1 MSLNLFIV
9 KASYET
15 ICLPAKTTV
24 VGQCSSQNAKAMEEA
39 GDTAPHEKHAAPSCS
54 VPLSRG
60 VDESSFSHLCQQPQS
75 ANGPSL
81 SQAWPVT

>member
-1 MSLNLFIV
+1 MSPNLCIV

-24 VGQCSSQNAKAMEEA
+24 GGPCSSQNAKAIKAA
-39 GDTAPHEKHAAPSCS
+39 GDIAPHEKRAAPSCS
-54 VPLSRG
+54 VPLSHG
-60 VDESSFSHLCQQPQS
+60 VDASSFSHLCQQPQS